1 MSNRIDLT
9 QFEARTKGPWAV
21 LRHGDHPE
29 EEAPANK
36 HLVCISSQYGIDE
49 KDQPHWDS
57 LSVAFIDN
65 RWAED
70 MAEWDTRLEYS
81 ATKGTSREML
91 DANAKAIAAVPD
103 LLAELKRCYEEL
115 DGYDKLLDLLIE
127 NHFVETGP
135 YETVKHLIETHQDY
149 RASE

>member
-21 LRHGDHPE
+21 LRHEDHPE

-70 MAEWDTRLEYS
+70 MAEWNTRLEYS
-81 ATKGTSREML
+81 ATRGTSREML

-103 LLAELKRCYEEL
+103 LLAELKRCYEKIDWL
-115 DGYDKLLDLLIE
+115 QQVADLAADNIGRKNWDGFE
-127 NHFVETGP
+127 EAM
-135 YETVKHLIETHQDY
+135 YEAGLWE
-149 RASE
+149 RPSE